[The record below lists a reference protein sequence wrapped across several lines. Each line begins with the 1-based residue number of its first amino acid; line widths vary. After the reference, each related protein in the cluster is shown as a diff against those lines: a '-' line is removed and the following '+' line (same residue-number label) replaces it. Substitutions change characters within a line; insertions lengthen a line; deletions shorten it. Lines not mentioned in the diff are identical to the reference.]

1 MKRAPETATENNGE
15 VKKVELDPNE
25 MTSIVNGNRIVVLKK
40 GITSVT
46 ITER

>member
-1 MKRAPETATENNGE
+1 MKREPETAAENNDDG
-15 VKKVELDPNE
+15 KKIELDTNE

>member
-1 MKRAPETATENNGE
+1 MKREPETAAENNNE
-15 VKKVELDPNE
+15 VKKFELDPNE

-46 ITER
+46 MTER

>member
-1 MKRAPETATENNGE
+1 MKRAPETATENNDDGRN
-15 VKKVELDPNE
+15 VELDPNE